1 MYLLAQASSDGSAF
15 GWIIMLVI
23 FFLGTRKICSFL
35 SGNATARDAAKRG
48 GLSLLR
54 NLFKK

>member
-1 MYLLAQASSDGSAF
+1 MYLLAQSSDGSSF

-23 FFLGTRKICSFL
+23 FFIGTRKICSFL
-35 SGNATARDAAKRG
+35 SGNATARGAAKRG
-48 GLSLLR
+48 GLALLR

>member
-1 MYLLAQASSDGSAF
+1 MHLLAQASDDGSF

-35 SGNATARDAAKRG
+35 GGNATARDAAKRG
-48 GLSLLR
+48 GLSILR
-54 NLFKK
+54 SLFKK

>member
-1 MYLLAQASSDGSAF
+1 MYLLAQSSDGSSF

-23 FFLGTRKICSFL
+23 FFIGTRKICSFL

-48 GLSLLR
+48 GLALLR

>member
-1 MYLLAQASSDGSAF
+1 MYLLAQTSDSSSF
-15 GWIIMLVI
+15 GWIIMLVL

-48 GLSLLR
+48 GLALLR

>member
-1 MYLLAQASSDGSAF
+1 MHLLAQASDGGSF

-35 SGNATARDAAKRG
+35 GGNATARDAAKRG
-48 GLSLLR
+48 GLSILR
-54 NLFKK
+54 SLFKK

>member
-1 MYLLAQASSDGSAF
+1 MFLLAQSSDSSSF

-23 FFLGTRKICSFL
+23 FFIGTRKICSFL

-48 GLSLLR
+48 GLALLR

>member
-1 MYLLAQASSDGSAF
+1 MYLLAAASDGSSF

-23 FFLGTRKICSFL
+23 FFLGARKIGSFL
-35 SGNATARDAAKRG
+35 SGNATARDATKRG
-48 GLSLLR
+48 GLALLR

>member
-1 MYLLAQASSDGSAF
+1 MNLLAQSSDGGSF

-35 SGNATARDAAKRG
+35 GGNATARDAAKRG
-48 GLSLLR
+48 DLSILR
-54 NLFKK
+54 SLFKK

>member
-1 MYLLAQASSDGSAF
+1 MYLLAETSDGSSF

-23 FFLGTRKICSFL
+23 LFLGTRKICSFF

-48 GLSLLR
+48 GLAIFR
-54 NLFKK
+54 NLFGK

>member
-1 MYLLAQASSDGSAF
+1 MYLLAQSSDDSSF

-23 FFLGTRKICSFL
+23 FFIGTRKICSFL

-48 GLSLLR
+48 GLALLR

>member
-1 MYLLAQASSDGSAF
+1 MHLLAQSSDGGSF

-35 SGNATARDAAKRG
+35 GGNATARDAAKRG
-48 GLSLLR
+48 GLSILR
-54 NLFKK
+54 SLFKK